1 MSNDKLEQEAKRYAV
16 DVRFEN
22 EGEDVANY
30 YNGDV
35 KEAFVAG
42 AEYQAK
48 EDLKILYTDEE
59 VKAIILQA
67 VGRFTPF
74 AHENLKGEIASEFY
88 VNVRKQEPKKFYC
101 VCNIESKQGL
111 WYNFDGTFTGMIHN
125 EFNFC
130 QNSDLKM
137 DFDPTL
143 VGWLSTCD
151 TIEGVWQ
158 WFTQEDVLKLQ
169 ELGWY
174 LHEFEATQYRFYDRF
189 QHHVIKQET
198 SKIIRRIEI

>member
-1 MSNDKLEQEAKRYAV
+1 MSKDKL
-16 DVRFEN
+16 D
-22 EGEDVANY
+22 
-30 YNGDV
+30 
-35 KEAFVAG
+35 KEAQEYYFKHMYEKPDLKQAFLTG
-42 AEYQAK
+42 AEFQK
-48 EDLKILYTDEE
+48 SLDSEILYSEDE
-59 VKAIILQA
+59 VKAIILEA

-74 AHENLKGEIASEFY
+74 AHENLKGEIASEFF
-88 VNVRKQEPKKFYC
+88 VNVRKQEPKKFYR
-101 VCNIESKQGL
+101 VCNVDSKQGL

-125 EFNFC
+125 EFSFC
-130 QNSDLKM
+130 QNSELKM

-169 ELGWY
+169 EMGWY

-189 QHHVIKQET
+189 QHHVINQKT
-198 SKIIRRIEI
+198 SKIIRKIEL